1 MNLRGTL
8 SRDLSIL
15 EGSHK
20 ATPLRSVT
28 SVHSRNS
35 AAVKTTEE
43 KRYSKLDK
51 KRERSLSMRE
61 SIITEVPEE
70 VLTRARKNCLFGI
83 CYKIA
88 SHPLFTVVITL
99 LIFLNT
105 GVLAADKYPE
115 NSDYVH

>member
-8 SRDLSIL
+8 SKDLRTPEDSQ
-15 EGSHK
+15 K
-20 ATPLRSVT
+20 ATPLRSVA

-35 AAVKTTEE
+35 SHIKTAEE
-43 KRYSKLDK
+43 KRYSRLDK
-51 KRERSLSMRE
+51 RSQRSLSIRE
-61 SIITEVPEE
+61 SMVIDVPEE
-70 VLTRARKNCLFGI
+70 VLIRANKNCLFGI